1 MHEST
6 LLYSSILS
14 PVIIKLSTRLKS
26 WVGVPGAPT
35 TNVYRSK
42 FETGVAPESDRERE
56 EKTGKK
62 KELMGT
68 RKDDVAAGKTYSSLA
83 PK

>member
-26 WVGVPGAPT
+26 WVGVLGAPT

-56 EKTGKK
+56 EKNWQEKGVNGY
-62 KELMGT
+62 EEG
-68 RKDDVAAGKTYSSLA
+68 
-83 PK
+83 